1 MARVGIQMTR
11 GRWLLIG
18 GIAIVVVSALW
29 LVTRGPRDVASGGP
43 DPSSALAT
51 TVPPTGATGS
61 DRHARSSHDGRAE
74 RDPDA

>member
-29 LVTRGPRDVASGGP
+29 LATRGPRDVASRRAGSLERARD
-43 DPSSALAT
+43 DPAAERR
-51 TVPPTGATGS
+51 PGS